1 MKRRFMVALAAL
13 MLTGPMLASAAP
25 DEAQKQLMQRSM
37 EAKQKLQAAQA
48 AQGTQRNKLMQEH
61 MDLMGQ
67 MMKQMHSA
75 RPGPNATPQ
84 QMREW
89 IDEHLKV
96 MDQMMSQMMD
106 AEHMMM
112 GPMRGSQN
120 MDMMKGSK

>member
-1 MKRRFMVALAAL
+1 MKRRFMITLTAL
-13 MLTGPMLASAAP
+13 MLTGPMLAYAAP

-48 AQGTQRNKLMQEH
+48 AQGAQRNKLMQEH

-67 MMKQMHSA
+67 MMKQMQSA

>member
-1 MKRRFMVALAAL
+1 MKRRYTVTLIAL
-13 MLTGPMLASAAP
+13 MLMSPLLGYAAP
-25 DEAQKQLMQRSM
+25 DEAQKQLIQRSM
-37 EAKQKLQAAQA
+37 EAKQKLQAAQT
-48 AQGTQRNKLMQEH
+48 AQGAQRNKLMQEH

-67 MMKQMHSA
+67 MMKQMQSA

-84 QMREW
+84 QMRDW

-112 GPMRGSQN
+112 GPMSGSHDMN
-120 MDMMKGSK
+120 MMKGSK

>member
-1 MKRRFMVALAAL
+1 MKRRFMVTLAAL
-13 MLTGPMLASAAP
+13 MLTGPMLVYAAP

-37 EAKQKLQAAQA
+37 EAKKKLEAARATQG
-48 AQGTQRNKLMQEH
+48 AQREKLMQEH

-67 MMKQMHSA
+67 MMKQMNSA
-75 RPGPNATPQ
+75 RPGPNATTQ

-112 GPMRGSQN
+112 GPMRGSQS